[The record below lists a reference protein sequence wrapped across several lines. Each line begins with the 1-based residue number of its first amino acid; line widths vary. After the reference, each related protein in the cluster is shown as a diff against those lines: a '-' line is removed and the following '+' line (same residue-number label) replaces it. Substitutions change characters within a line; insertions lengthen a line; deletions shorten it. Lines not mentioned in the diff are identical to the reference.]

1 MNVNIEDLRKEAMGQ
16 AQGALILN
24 TAYIGV
30 TNGLFVTLAKLGSA
44 TTAQLAEAAN
54 RDPGYVVRWCD
65 AAYAFQFLD
74 ETQPGVFTLTE
85 KGDAFRPD
93 VPGTLA
99 PFALQSILSAHM
111 AERAAGLMPSGERPG
126 EKVLAERATVL
137 PWFGPMLE
145 LNFGPLFENQVLPN
159 VPAYEEVDKR
169 GGLAVDLGCGNGW
182 YLRRLAQRFHNM
194 RGVGLDGFEENI
206 RQAAEKAEEEHL
218 SDRLQFKAGDIHQFT
233 IDEPVD
239 LIAMNRA
246 LHHVWDEKE
255 NVFQILRQHLKP
267 GGVAVIWEPNW
278 PADRE
283 KLRERTMRPMAY
295 QNMME
300 HIQGNHFLRPDEVAD
315 QFRSVDMEPQIF
327 LLADGREAVI
337 TGTRKS

>member
-1 MNVNIEDLRKEAMGQ
+1 
-16 AQGALILN
+16 
-24 TAYIGV
+24 
-30 TNGLFVTLAKLGSA
+30 
-44 TTAQLAEAAN
+44 
-54 RDPGYVVRWCD
+54 
-65 AAYAFQFLD
+65 
-74 ETQPGVFTLTE
+74 
-85 KGDAFRPD
+85 
-93 VPGTLA
+93 
-99 PFALQSILSAHM
+99 
-111 AERAAGLMPSGERPG
+111 
-126 EKVLAERATVL
+126 
-137 PWFGPMLE
+137 
-145 LNFGPLFENQVLPN
+145 
-159 VPAYEEVDKR
+159 
-169 GGLAVDLGCGNGW
+169 
-182 YLRRLAQRFHNM
+182 M